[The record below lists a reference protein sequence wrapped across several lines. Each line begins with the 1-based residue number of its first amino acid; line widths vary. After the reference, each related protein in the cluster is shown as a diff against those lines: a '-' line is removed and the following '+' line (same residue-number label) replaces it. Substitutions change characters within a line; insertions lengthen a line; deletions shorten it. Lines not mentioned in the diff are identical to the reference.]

1 MSTAAVPGSEG
12 HAEGE
17 LPSTD
22 GPHGLH
28 IPSPYLRHFPSL
40 RKVNELFCG
49 VATHGLS
56 LNAGH
61 GRGGPRLLCAGG
73 VGGQEAW

>member
-22 GPHGLH
+22 GPPWVAHSFPL
-28 IPSPYLRHFPSL
+28 SPTISFTTTS
-40 RKVNELFCG
+40 E
-49 VATHGLS
+49 
-56 LNAGH
+56 
-61 GRGGPRLLCAGG
+61 GG
-73 VGGQEAW
+73 VLWERQLLALA